1 LAGANAT
8 IEDVAKAAGVSRQ
21 TVSRVINGAA
31 SVSAKARAA
40 VEQAIDEL
48 GYVPNLAARRMGGS
62 RSYVLLALIERGSE
76 EQLPLGEMLAAGLE
90 TCSARGYHMMFEQ
103 ADALAGLEEADIGR
117 RLAPVIG
124 AVQPD
129 GVIVLPPLDHSMALL
144 AALARRN
151 VRAECLAE
159 RSEFGRLVPGLDEA
173 AFAEAAT
180 RKLVELGHRQIG
192 FVPGRRD
199 RARSQRRI
207 EGYRRTLAKVGS
219 RAHRHF
225 VASPPSGAA
234 ENLALAR
241 SWLTPTIRPTAIIA
255 EEAETALAFAEAA
268 RELGRCVPRDLSVL
282 ALEDADALAQARPPL
297 SALRLPYGALF
308 AQACERLIL
317 AGSKQPG
324 AVPGEPFE
332 CIERASLC
340 PAPRSV

>member
-76 EQLPLGEMLAAGLE
+76 GQLPLGEMLAAGLE

-103 ADALAGLEEADIGR
+103 ADALAGLAEADIGR

-129 GVIVLPPLDHSMALL
+129 GVIVLPPLDHSVTLL

-159 RSEFGRLVPGLDEA
+159 RSEFGRRVPGLDEA
-173 AFAEAAT
+173 AFAEVAT

-199 RARSQRRI
+199 PARSQRRI

-225 VASPPSGAA
+225 VASPPSGTA
-234 ENLALAR
+234 ESLALAR

-255 EEAETALAFAEAA
+255 EEAETALAFAEAT
-268 RELGRCVPRDLSVL
+268 RELGRSVPRDLSVL
-282 ALEDADALAQARPPL
+282 ALEDADPLAQARPPL

-317 AGSKQPG
+317 AGSEEAG
-324 AVPGEPFE
+324 APPGEPFE
-332 CIERASLC
+332 CIERASLAA
-340 PAPRSV
+340 APRSV